1 MAPKKNPWSPPE
13 VTMPHRPTEPEMPL
27 PLGEEEPTATH
38 EIQVDIPRQ
47 RRRHALEQIRGPGS
61 PRQVHLE
68 FDEMVVGRSPECQIR
83 VESTEV
89 SRHHIKLVLRGEEF
103 AVEDL
108 GSRNGLYLNG
118 LRVHTAVLRNEDQIQ
133 VGDAVF
139 VYREGS

>member
-1 MAPKKNPWSPPE
+1 MPSKKNPWSAPE
-13 VTMPHRPTEPEMPL
+13 STMPHRPTEPEMAVPL
-27 PLGEEEPTATH
+27 DEEVPTATH
-38 EIQVDIPRQ
+38 EVQVDIPRQ

-61 PRQVHLE
+61 PRQFHLDS
-68 FDEMVVGRSPECQIR
+68 DELVVGRAPECHVR
-83 VESTEV
+83 VDSTEV
-89 SRHHIKLVLRGEEF
+89 SRRHIRLVLRGEEL
-103 AVEDL
+103 ACEDL